1 MPRPRADGSPPR
13 EPERVRLNDRFVK
26 AARPGPRRTLYY
38 DTVQEGFILAVEP
51 SGHKSFKLAYRF
63 GGRPR
68 ALHIAGTGKIGL
80 AEARAIARDKMADVV
95 KGVDVQAEK
104 VAARRA
110 GSFEELATRY
120 REEHAKRRNRSW
132 AQADFLVR
140 KYLLPTWAKL
150 AAKDVTRADVRRV
163 FRRLTDDGAPA
174 MANQVLAA
182 ASAIFSWAL
191 KNEVVDLPANPCHGV
206 ERNPTRSRERVLS
219 DAEVSAFWA
228 AFDEAGLVRSR
239 ALRMILLTGQRPG
252 EVAHMRREHL
262 EAGEHEFTD
271 SNGRRLKARGAWW
284 SMPGAP
290 DPAIGWPGT
299 KNGQSHRVWLPM
311 AAVALVEELGERK
324 SGFAFAG
331 PRGRAVARLDDAMAR
346 VCAKV
351 GVADRATPHD
361 LRRTHGTTVTS
372 LGFTRDQ
379 MNRLQNHKEGGIGSV
394 YDRHSYANESR
405 VIQEAVVSRL
415 MSLAEDG
422 ADEKVVPLLRG

>member
-1 MPRPRADGSPPR
+1 MPRPRRDGTPSR
-13 EPERVRLNDRFVK
+13 EPERVRLNDKFVK
-26 AARPGPRRTLYY
+26 AARPGPRRTIYY
-38 DTVQEGFILAVEP
+38 DEVQKGFVLVVEP
-51 SGHKSFKLAYRF
+51 TGHKSFKLAYSF

-68 ALHIAGTGKIGL
+68 ALHIAATNAIGL
-80 AEARAIARDKMADVV
+80 AEARAIARDRMADVV

-104 VAARRA
+104 VAARAA
-110 GSFEELATRY
+110 GTFEELATRY
-120 REEHAKRRNRSW
+120 REEFAKKRNRSW

-140 KYLLPTWAKL
+140 KYLLPRWGKL
-150 AAKDVTRADVRRV
+150 GVGDVTRADVRRV
-163 FRRLTDDGAPA
+163 FRRLTDDGAPV
-174 MANQVLAA
+174 MANQALAA
-182 ASAIFSWAL
+182 ASAIFSWAM
-191 KNEVVDLPANPCHGV
+191 KNEVVALAANPCHGV

-219 DAEVSAFWA
+219 DAEVPAFWA

-252 EVAHMRREHL
+252 EVARMRREHI
-262 EAGEHEFTD
+262 EAGEHEFAD

-284 SMPGAP
+284 SMPGVP
-290 DPAIGWPGT
+290 DPATGWPGT

-331 PRGRAVARLDDAMAR
+331 PRGRAVARLDDAMQK
-346 VCAKV
+346 VCARL

-361 LRRTHGTTVTS
+361 LRRTHGTTVTG
-372 LGFTRDQ
+372 LGFTREQ
-379 MNRLQNHKEGGIGSV
+379 MNRIQNHKEGGIGSV

-415 MSLAEDG
+415 MSLVEGG
-422 ADEKVVPLLRG
+422 ADEKVVPLRG